1 MRPNFCQI
9 KRVERKLFGLL
20 ECHHLNEHG
29 VRRKVSFGNG
39 IVKIT
44 NGKVGIVSRHVVCL
58 LPIKAFDTLI
68 CLVMKLRKNPLK
80 LRTIL
85 RKAKDDNL
93 DIDRIILGIDH
104 FESVRTIPVHMTV
117 TLRCS
122 TVTEEERDLVR

>member
-1 MRPNFCQI
+1 MVKSKLTNLCKVVFGVLVEDKFSDWNQWKVCMRPNFCQI

-44 NGKVGIVSRHVVCL
+44 NGKVRIVSRHVVCL

-85 RKAKDDNL
+85 RKAK
-93 DIDRIILGIDH
+93 R
-104 FESVRTIPVHMTV
+104 RQP
-117 TLRCS
+117 
-122 TVTEEERDLVR
+122 